1 MKKVWLLLALILLL
15 STSCSQ
21 QPEVEEEQPPVDEPQ
36 PEVEQDEGM
45 TPGTYTAVCSGFY
58 GDFDISVTVSDVSI
72 TDIQLGKYKE
82 TEAVGGKALRIM
94 SERIINDNTTG
105 VDAVSGAT
113 VTSAVFRAAVNDCLA
128 QAGAPDS
135 LKAAPAAPQVL
146 DLTVETEVLVIG
158 GGAAGLS
165 SAITAAENGAKVT
178 LIEKQDILG
187 GSTVVSAGIVYAAI
201 DENDVPKMTD
211 YYMDRAEQNA
221 DREIINFYA
230 QNSIDTISFL
240 DGIGVKW
247 MMTVPAG
254 TAPEPRAHFSMHE
267 NGTAM
272 IGSALIVPM
281 EEKAKELGIEILTG
295 VKGTELILEDGKVVG
310 TKAESKTTNYTFKS
324 EAVILATGGFD
335 ASEELKEKHSPVAL
349 GDYPLSNK
357 GNVGEGLI
365 MGMEAGAASEFKNG
379 AIGFQIVDG
388 SLPNSGYS
396 GSAMT
401 ANSFVK
407 TDGTFLALANDY
419 PINYTNLKLAG
430 DTSFFGLFDANGK
443 DSAEAVLA
451 LDRNFAFKADTVE
464 DLAAATGM
472 DVEKLQD
479 AFDKTETL
487 TTAPYYAVVVKP
499 ATIGSMGGLIINTK
513 AEVISEAD
521 GLPIYGLYAAGE
533 VANPGLYYNEYP
545 ASGTSISS
553 SITFGREA
561 GKNAAELL
569 K

>member
-310 TKAESKTTNYTFKS
+310 TKAESETTNYTFKS
-324 EAVILATGGFD
+324 DAVILATGGFD

-388 SLPNSGYS
+388 SLPNSGYN

-401 ANSFVK
+401 ANLFVK

-451 LDRNFAFKADTVE
+451 LERNFAFKADTVE

-472 DVEKLQD
+472 DAEKLQD

-513 AEVISEAD
+513 AEVVSEAD

>member
-72 TDIQLGKYKE
+72 TDIQLGEYKE

-135 LKAAPAAPQVL
+135 LKEAPAAPQVL

-211 YYMDRAEQNA
+211 YYMERAEQNA

-388 SLPNSGYS
+388 SLPNSGYN

-401 ANSFVK
+401 ANAFVK

-472 DVEKLQD
+472 DAEKLQD